1 MFALLPLVG
10 GLLLGLLARRRIAIA
25 LQVVF
30 FTVAAAAMTASA
42 PDHGGTYADAL
53 WLVPILAL
61 VSAAT
66 LSAGLWIARRR
77 AQRLQTRT

>member
-10 GLLLGLLARRRIAIA
+10 GLILGLLARRRIAIA

-30 FTVAAAAMTASA
+30 VAVAAVAMTLSA
-42 PDHGGTYADAL
+42 PDHGGTYTDAF

-66 LSAGLWIARRR
+66 LGAGLWIARRR
-77 AQRLQTRT
+77 ASREQTRA